1 MKKTILITGAG
12 HGFAK
17 TTAFILAEK
26 GHNVIATAEIW
37 PQVSE
42 LKAEVKAKNLTNLV
56 IEKLDVTK
64 QRERDYLIEK
74 YDIDI
79 LFSNAGL
86 MEAGPIGEQPVDLIR
101 TMFDINVFSALE
113 FAQGFIKKMVA
124 KKAGKIVFTSSM
136 GGLLTVPYASAYCAT
151 KHALEAIAEGLKT
164 ELEPF
169 NIKIATVN
177 PGAFD
182 TGFND
187 RGMDSIRHWY
197 DPKTN
202 FTSEQIF
209 AGFEEMLSQQFDPQM
224 MVDVIVDVILSENP
238 NFRNV
243 CPQPVEDYIKQLQ
256 ADAWTLKS

>member
-1 MKKTILITGAG
+1 MNKTILITGAG
-12 HGFAK
+12 HGFARS
-17 TTAFILAEK
+17 TAFILAQK
-26 GHNVIATAEIW
+26 GYNVIATAEIW
-37 PQVSE
+37 PQVTDLIAE
-42 LKAEVKAKNLTNLV
+42 ANEKGLKNIVF
-56 IEKLDVTK
+56 EKLDITNK
-64 QRERDYLIEK
+64 RDRDFLHSK

-86 MEAGPIGEQPVDLIR
+86 MEAGPIGEQPVDIIR
-101 TMFDINVFSALE
+101 SMFEINVFSALE
-113 FAQGFIKKMVA
+113 FAQGFIKKMVS

-187 RGMDSIRHWY
+187 RGMDSIRKWY
-197 DPKTN
+197 NPNQN
-202 FTSEQIF
+202 FTSETIF
-209 AGFEEMLSQQFDPQM
+209 LGFEEMLSQQFDPQM
-224 MVDVIVDVILSENP
+224 MVDVIVDVIISDEP
-238 NFRNV
+238 KFRNV

-256 ADAWTLKS
+256 ADAWSLKS

>member
-17 TTAFILAEK
+17 SVAFILAES

-37 PQVSE
+37 PQVTE
-42 LKAEVKAKNLTNLV
+42 LKAEAKEKNLTNLI
-56 IEKLDVTK
+56 IEKLDVTN
-64 QRERDYLIEK
+64 QRERTHLQNK

-86 MEAGPIGEQPVDLIR
+86 MEAGPIGEQPLDLIR

-124 KKAGKIVFTSSM
+124 RKSGKIVFTSSM

-151 KHALEAIAEGLKT
+151 KHALEAIAEGLRT
-164 ELEPF
+164 ELAPF

-187 RGMDSIRHWY
+187 RGMDSIKYWY

-202 FTSEQIF
+202 FTSETIF
-209 AGFEEMLSQQFDPQM
+209 AGFEEMLSQQFDPQI
-224 MVDVIVDVILSENP
+224 MVNVIVDVILSDNP

-256 ADAWTLKS
+256 VDAWTAKS